1 MVRCM
6 AKYDWKNLEKEYI
19 TSKYTTVSSF
29 LKDKGIPDNGNTRK
43 KINGWKNKKVIVEEK
58 KSAKTLEKIIEKQA
72 EKEANEIVSIGS
84 VADALLK
91 KVNEAVRELNIHVD
105 VFGNQHTSIVDRNE
119 LKKLTSALKD
129 IDDVLKDKNK
139 ASDVEDLTV
148 LADLLGFGGDSERK
162 Q

>member
-1 MVRCM
+1 M

-19 TSKYTTVSSF
+19 TGKYKTVSSF
-29 LKDKGIPDNGNTRK
+29 LKDKGIPNNGNTK
-43 KINGWKNKKVIVEEK
+43 KATKGWKNKKVLIEER
-58 KSAKTLEKIIEKQA
+58 KSTKTIEKIIEKQA
-72 EKEANEIVSIGS
+72 EKEANEIVSISS

-91 KVNEAVRELNIHVD
+91 KVNEAVKELNIHVD
-105 VFGNQHTSIVDRNE
+105 MFGNEIQSIVDRND

-139 ASDVEDLTV
+139 ANDVEDLTV
-148 LADLLGFGGDSERK
+148 LADLLGFGDDERK

>member
-1 MVRCM
+1 M
-6 AKYDWKNLEKEYI
+6 AKYDWKTLEKEYI
-19 TSKYTTVSSF
+19 TSKYKTVSSF
-29 LKDKGIPDNGNTRK
+29 LKDKGIPDNGNTK
-43 KINGWKNKKVIVEEK
+43 KATKGWKGKKALVEEK

-72 EKEANEIVSIGS
+72 EKEANAAVTISS

-91 KVNEAVRELNIHVD
+91 KVNDAVKELNTHVD
-105 VFGNQHTSIVDRNE
+105 MFGNTHNSIVDRND

-139 ASDVEDLTV
+139 ANDVEDLTV
-148 LADLLGFGGDSERK
+148 LADLLGFGDDERK

>member
-1 MVRCM
+1 M
-6 AKYDWKNLEKEYI
+6 AKYDWKNLEKEYL
-19 TSKYTTVSSF
+19 TSKHKTVSSF
-29 LKDKGIPDNGNTRK
+29 LKAKGISDNGNTRK
-43 KINGWKNKKVIVEEK
+43 KIKGWKNKKVVVEEK

-72 EKEANEIVSIGS
+72 EKEANEIVSVGS

-91 KVNEAVRELNIHVD
+91 KVNEAVKELNIHVD
-105 VFGNQHTSIVDRNE
+105 MFGNQRESIVDRNE

-139 ASDVEDLTV
+139 ANDVEDLTV
-148 LADLLGFGGDSERK
+148 LADLLGFGDDERK